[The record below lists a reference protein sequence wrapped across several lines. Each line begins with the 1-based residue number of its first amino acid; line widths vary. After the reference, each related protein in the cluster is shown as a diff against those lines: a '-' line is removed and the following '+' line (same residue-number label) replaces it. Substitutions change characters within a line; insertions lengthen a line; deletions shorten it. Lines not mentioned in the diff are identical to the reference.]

1 MYDHFS
7 GLAAS
12 YNELRTTDLEP
23 VLFLKDVLG
32 GRESV
37 RAADIGCGGGRYS
50 LLLFE
55 HLPDLQ
61 LTCNDVNESMLAGT
75 ARYLTDHGIEN
86 FSTVKAD
93 VAHLH
98 LPDGGLDA
106 VLTFNAIHHFDPCLF
121 LNKAARTLTEG
132 GYVFIYTRLQ
142 SQNATSIWG
151 RYFPEFAERETRLYR
166 LSDIEGWKDESGSLS
181 MASIIF
187 FRYRRRATLPQ
198 LLYQAHGKHYSTFSL
213 YSPAELDR
221 AAVDFERRIRKRFSD
236 PDRVEWSDE
245 NAMVVLRKGSPGRFS
260 AGALDALANAMRKS
274 GEAFKVE

>member
-7 GLAAS
+7 GVAAS

-23 VLFLKDVLG
+23 VMFIKHVLG
-32 GRESV
+32 ARESV

-61 LTCNDVNESMLAGT
+61 LTCNDVNESMLAGA
-75 ARYLTDHGIEN
+75 ARYLTDHGMEN

-106 VLTFNAIHHFDPCLF
+106 VLTFNAIHHFDPRLF

-187 FRYRRRATLPQ
+187 FRYRRRATVPQ
-198 LLYQAHGKHYSTFSL
+198 LLHQAHSKHYSTFSL

-245 NAMVVLRKGSPGRFS
+245 NAMVVLRKGSHDS
-260 AGALDALANAMRKS
+260 A
-274 GEAFKVE
+274 

>member
-1 MYDHFS
+1 MAYRGHDRHQKPEAGMYDHFS
-7 GLAAS
+7 GVAAF
-12 YNELRTTDLEP
+12 YNELRTTDLQP
-23 VLFLKDVLG
+23 VLFIKDVLG

-61 LTCNDVNESMLAGT
+61 LTCNDVNESMLTET
-75 ARYLTDHGIEN
+75 ARYLTGHGVEN
-86 FSTVKAD
+86 FLTVEAD

-98 LPDGGLDA
+98 LPDGSLDA

-121 LNKAARTLTEG
+121 LNKAASTLTEG

-151 RYFPEFAERETRLYR
+151 RYFPAFAERETRLYR
-166 LSDIEGWKDESGSLS
+166 LSDIESWKDESGSLRL
-181 MASIIF
+181 ASITF
-187 FRYRRRATLPQ
+187 FRYRRRATVRQ
-198 LLYQAHGKHYSTFSL
+198 LLHQAHGKHYSTFSL

-221 AAVDFERRIRKRFSD
+221 AAVDFERSIRKHFSD

-245 NAMVVLRKGSPGRFS
+245 NVMVVLRKGSGDS
-260 AGALDALANAMRKS
+260 
-274 GEAFKVE
+274 V